1 MIDRNGLRF
10 NEGEF
15 RAGNALI
22 LVILRFMNRVEAL
35 FANRMGTR

>member
-15 RAGNALI
+15 RAGKALV
-22 LVILRFMNRVEAL
+22 LAILRFMDRVEAL
-35 FANRMGTR
+35 FANRMRTR